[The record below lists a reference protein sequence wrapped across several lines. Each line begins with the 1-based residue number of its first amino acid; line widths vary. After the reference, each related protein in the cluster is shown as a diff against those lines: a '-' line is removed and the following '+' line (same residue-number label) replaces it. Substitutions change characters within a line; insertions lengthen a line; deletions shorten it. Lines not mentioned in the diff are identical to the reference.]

1 MKKFVTL
8 LICLSFFVSCAGLNI
23 NPADLKGAHAQANFV
38 NQTYLMALS
47 DYSYYARLPNLTEEA
62 KQLLRTKRIVL
73 VSMIDQFYGSVVI
86 FNRAVEGG
94 ALITE
99 AGWNEM
105 LNKLLE
111 LETGWYTSNTV
122 ESLEGMYIGSAEPKM
137 LALDKEKNPDE
148 AIMKLAQQASLVKE
162 GERSQLLWEGI
173 LLELIRTGIHSI
185 RALLAQ
191 RGMDE
196 AALADAW
203 QTSWGKI
210 QAIDTAAIVTIP

>member
-8 LICLSFFVSCAGLNI
+8 LICLSFFVSCAGMNI
-23 NPADLKGAHAQANFV
+23 NPADLKGNHARANFV

-47 DYSYYARLPNLTEEA
+47 DYSYYASLPNLTEDA
-62 KQLLRTKRIVL
+62 KQLLRAKRLIL
-73 VSMIDQFYGSVVI
+73 VNLIDQFYGPVTL
-86 FNRAVEGG
+86 FNRAVEGSE
-94 ALITE
+94 LITD
-99 AGWNEM
+99 AAWNEM

-122 ESLEGMYIGSAEPKM
+122 ESLEKMYAGGAEPQM

-148 AIMKLAQQASLVKE
+148 AIMRVAQQASLVKD
-162 GERSQLLWEGI
+162 GEKSQLLWEGI
-173 LLELIRTGIHSI
+173 LLELIRTGIHAI
-185 RALLAQ
+185 RAMLAQ

-196 AALADAW
+196 AALATAW